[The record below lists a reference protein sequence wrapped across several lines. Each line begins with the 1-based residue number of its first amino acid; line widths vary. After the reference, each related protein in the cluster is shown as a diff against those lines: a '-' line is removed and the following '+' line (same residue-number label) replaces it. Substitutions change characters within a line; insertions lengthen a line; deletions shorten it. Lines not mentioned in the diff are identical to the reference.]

1 MMQRE
6 NRVADNHVLV
16 RLFGC
21 ELRYPEYGLSILS
34 IWWGLWAIL
43 FVEYSP
49 AYATMAAIAPA
60 WAWGA
65 VAVGLGVALILSI
78 QTDSRHVRR
87 WLLLASFAY
96 WLMITIAIGIPNW
109 QRTALPTYS
118 SIAAFYGMAY
128 LRLSG
133 LANLK

>member
-1 MMQRE
+1 MDRE
-6 NRVADNHVLV
+6 DRVDDNHVLV

-49 AYATMAAIAPA
+49 SYATMAAIAPA
-60 WAWGA
+60 WLWGI
-65 VAVGLGVALILSI
+65 VAVGLGVALIVSI
-78 QTDSRHVRR
+78 QSGQRHVRR

-96 WLMITIAIGIPNW
+96 WLMITAVLGLPNW
-109 QRTALPTYS
+109 RRTSLPTYS
-118 SIAAFYGMAY
+118 SIAVFYGMAY

-133 LANLK
+133 LVNLK

>member
-1 MMQRE
+1 MMRE
-6 NRVADNHVLV
+6 DRVPDSNVLV

-34 IWWGLWAIL
+34 IWWGLWAVL

-60 WAWGA
+60 WVWGI
-65 VAVGLGVALILSI
+65 VAMGLGGALIVSI
-78 QTDSRHVRR
+78 QIGHSGARR
-87 WLLLASFAY
+87 CLLLASFAY
-96 WLMITIAIGIPNW
+96 WLMITAVLGLPNW
-109 QRTALPTYS
+109 QRTSLPTYS
-118 SIAAFYGMAY
+118 SIAVFYGMAY

-133 LANLK
+133 LVNLK